1 VRLLVGHDGSDGGR
15 DALELARVFGTVT
28 GAGALVVTVQPYGR
42 LPVPFAELERDAAA
56 EAEPVLEEARGR
68 LSGLEVR
75 TRAFGGGSAA
85 GVITD
90 LAEAED
96 VELVVLGS
104 PHRGSVGRAL
114 IGSVAQSVLHGS
126 PCAVSVAP
134 RGYAEVPHDPFQ
146 RIAVAY
152 DGTPEAKAAL
162 AAAAELAEESRA
174 GIWVLTVVAPPVS
187 LPGAVGYTP
196 VNPPDPERV
205 VEEGVRLIG
214 DRAPV
219 EGRRLDGSPAPVIAE
234 ACEEGVDLLVVG
246 SRRYGPAMR
255 VLLGSVSSRL
265 VNIAPCPVMVVPR
278 P

>member
-104 PHRGSVGRAL
+104 PHRGPVGRAL

>member
-1 VRLLVGHDGSDGGR
+1 MRLLVGHDGSDGGR